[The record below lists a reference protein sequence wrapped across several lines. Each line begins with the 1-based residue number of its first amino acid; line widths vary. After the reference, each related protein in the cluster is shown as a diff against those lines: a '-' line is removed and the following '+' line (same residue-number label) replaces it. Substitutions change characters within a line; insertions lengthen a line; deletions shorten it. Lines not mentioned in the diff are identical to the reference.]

1 MVLQKSVYP
10 GLLYRPQVVI
20 SDKPRWDEHWSE
32 RNYLL
37 SVAKN
42 LERPAFHQADQDAMR
57 IRFLTRTSFRNDNF
71 YLKRFRYTGALKEEK
86 MNR

>member
-1 MVLQKSVYP
+1 MY
-10 GLLYRPQVVI
+10 LLFVHI
-20 SDKPRWDEHWSE
+20 SLSKEKCRRRTEVGMSAGVR

-57 IRFLTRTSFRNDNF
+57 LRFLTRTSFRNDIF